1 MELGELCEDETAKLE
16 IKDQA
21 KRMQSYLH
29 GLSEVFDLKNPD
41 AVYWMERTGKKNQ
54 IIHLRSAPL
63 KVAEILREELF
74 AKQSSIIMT
83 SATLTR
89 KGKADSFR
97 KEVGV
102 DEAEDRVVK
111 SPFDYENNMQVRIM
125 SDFPEPQGRNRT
137 LYLKC
142 LVHAIDSAARSM
154 EGGTLA
160 LFTNYADLGVL
171 LS

>member
-97 KEVGV
+97 KRWGWI
-102 DEAEDRVVK
+102 RRK
-111 SPFDYENNMQVRIM
+111 T
-125 SDFPEPQGRNRT
+125 G
-137 LYLKC
+137 
-142 LVHAIDSAARSM
+142 
-154 EGGTLA
+154 
-160 LFTNYADLGVL
+160 
-171 LS
+171 